1 MRNCNQVHDIADIWT
16 TELHLSFLQLVDVEE
31 RPREGAPEGETV
43 CDGHQRRF
51 FHRYK
56 GSEHDIYKASLS
68 CRFVGDMGDRYWSG
82 YLLAYLPRKLELL
95 ESLDDSGNE
104 EDREQWDNC
113 YRWFRRDNHNDQRNI
128 LEPFLVEKMVAE
140 AYQSTKRILA
150 SVNDYLEPEIDKP
163 KYEKEPTYSH
173 ISKVD
178 ERNYQAQYS
187 RRSNALPDLEDTLI
201 LLNRFSEANC
211 ENLRIWQ
218 KRETERFH
226 RPRWSRKDEL
236 KYRLL
241 VDSQKRLAVRQ
252 VSLLI
257 DQRGQIQ
264 TTLNRIKS
272 LKQEVTGHPMTC
284 G

>member
-1 MRNCNQVHDIADIWT
+1 MED
-16 TELHLSFLQLVDVEE
+16 

-82 YLLAYLPRKLELL
+82 YLLAYLPRELELL
-95 ESLDDSGNE
+95 ESLYDSGNE
-104 EDREQWDNC
+104 EDGEQWDNS

-150 SVNDYLEPEIDKP
+150 SVNDYFEPEIDKP